1 MKSSI
6 RFALDIPLHLIE
18 IYLFYSHSIRKTNFF
33 YIKDTQHF
41 INTLRE
47 RKLNPLPK
55 GTLLCTL
62 DVTSL
67 YTNLPNEEGRQ
78 AVAHWLNKYRPQAL
92 VPPMELSNTSILS
105 LFKMVIELNN
115 FQFNGTHYLQI
126 GGTGMGTR
134 VAPTLAN
141 LFMGHFEETHVYT
154 QSLQPS
160 LWVRFI
166 DDIFLIWPHGKPALE
181 RFIDTLNN
189 SHRTIKFSS
198 HISDEQVSFLDTLVI
213 KDDNTLYT
221 SLYTK
226 PTDANNFLHFD
237 SAHSTHCKKGIPCG
251 QFLRIRRICAKDR
264 YFLHHAFL
272 KAAHFRTRGYPLDL
286 IAEGLRK
293 AWKHG

>member
-1 MKSSI
+1 M
-6 RFALDIPLHLIE
+6 
-18 IYLFYSHSIRKTNFF
+18 
-33 YIKDTQHF
+33 
-41 INTLRE
+41 
-47 RKLNPLPK
+47 
-55 GTLLCTL
+55 
-62 DVTSL
+62 SL
-67 YTNLPNEEGRQ
+67 YTNIPNEEGRR
-78 AVAHWLNKYRPQAL
+78 AVAHWLNKHRPQAL
-92 VPPMELSNTSILS
+92 VPPMEPSNTSILS
-105 LFKMVIELNN
+105 LLKMVLEFNN

-126 GGTGMGTR
+126 GGTTMGTR

-166 DDIFLIWPHGKPALE
+166 DIFLIWAHGKPALE
-181 RFIDTLNN
+181 QFIDTLNN

-198 HISDEQVSFLDTLVI
+198 HISDGQVSFLDTLVI
-213 KDDNTLYT
+213 KDDDNFYT

-237 SAHSTHCKKGIPCG
+237 SAHPTHCKKGIPCG

-272 KAAHFRTRGYPLDL
+272 KVAHSRTRGYPLDL

-293 AWKHG
+293 AWKHGKPQPLPLPNTTGDMLNQENTNILVTTFQPTFNNLNQIVRKNWDILSHSSKKKGKFMKRT